1 MVAYMKSKADGN
13 EGNVTL
19 ELDISKAYD
28 RINWTCLKEIIVNND
43 VHGNSWLI
51 NHCKQWYGWDNHS

>member
-43 VHGNSWLI
+43 VHGNS
-51 NHCKQWYGWDNHS
+51 